1 MWFIDFTL
9 KRKTF
14 VKENMSKENISQEF
28 TSKQIDKIKNDFVID

>member
-1 MWFIDFTL
+1 ML

-28 TSKQIDKIKNDFVID
+28 TSKQIDKIKNDFIID